1 MSLRRTEDPVVETR
15 SQTRW
20 VCLVDV
26 PEVFERRR
34 HFSLTGG
41 ARSDQRNVL
50 RRSISRCAAS
60 CALLAFSAKRDH
72 NRRFEVGIADE
83 FLPPDIFAEA
93 YRPVRANGSVFG
105 PFLSVRQTRH
115 AAAWVSI
122 AR

>member
-1 MSLRRTEDPVVETR
+1 MSLRRTEDLVVKTR
-15 SQTRW
+15 RQTRW
-20 VCLVDV
+20 VCLVHV

-41 ARSDQRNVL
+41 ARSDQHNVL
-50 RRSISRCAAS
+50 RRSISWYAAS
-60 CALLAFSAKRDH
+60 CALLAFSTMRDH

-83 FLPPDIFAEA
+83 FLPPENFAGA
-93 YRPVRANGSVFG
+93 DRPVRANGSVFG